1 MPVVTLLAVLFAAAS
16 ALTTALSTAI
26 QHHSAS
32 TVHVA
37 PGSGTAGLIRGLLR
51 RPAWLF
57 ALSLG
62 PVGFTLHALALQ
74 NGPIALVQPIVIVGI
89 VVALPLSTLFAG
101 TRTSSRELRAAAAT
115 VAALAVFLLASEPR
129 SAHPV
134 ANTAADTAA
143 DSLLGWAVLGCA
155 VAAVAAILTSPAVR
169 RPAGRAALLGTA
181 SGLLFG
187 LMAVLV
193 EVLTGRLDAGGSPV
207 SLAFEW
213 LPYAMVAAG
222 VGGLVVNQFAY
233 RTAGLAASMPILNV
247 VNCLTTLAFGY
258 LVLGERVH
266 TDPLPL
272 SASALALAVIVRG
285 LWVLSGDSADQ
296 VSARGRRR
304 PRRTWSR
311 SSRAAPSARARAT
324 SGY

>member
-32 TVHVA
+32 TVTVA

-129 SAHPV
+129 SAHTPATTA
-134 ANTAADTAA
+134 ANT
-143 DSLLGWAVLGCA
+143 LLGWAVLGCA
-155 VAAVAAILTSPAVR
+155 GAAVAAILTSPAVR

-193 EVLTGRLDAGGSPV
+193 EVLTGRLDAGASPV
-207 SLAFEW
+207 SLVFDW

-272 SASALALAVIVRG
+272 LASALALAVIVRG
-285 LWVLSGDSADQ
+285 LWVLSGDGAGQ
-296 VSARGRRR
+296 VSARDRRR